1 MQSWSEAWSREAAAQ
16 ARVEKLSWAI
26 NDLQLYNTT
35 LHEEVHMSHNHLH
48 LYELPEE
55 AEIEAGVVEA
65 DGGEPDGGLT
75 NLESRLLVLWKT
87 TL

>member
-1 MQSWSEAWSREAAAQ
+1 M
-16 ARVEKLSWAI
+16 L
-26 NDLQLYNTT
+26 
-35 LHEEVHMSHNHLH
+35 HNHLH

-75 NLESRLLVLWKT
+75 NLKSRLLVLWKT